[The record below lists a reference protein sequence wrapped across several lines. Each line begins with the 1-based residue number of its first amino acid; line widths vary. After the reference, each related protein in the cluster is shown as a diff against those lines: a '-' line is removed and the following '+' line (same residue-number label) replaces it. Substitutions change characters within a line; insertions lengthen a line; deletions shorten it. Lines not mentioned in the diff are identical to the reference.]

1 MPKDVI
7 SRLEKYFQGKKV
19 ILAFSGGLDSTVL
32 LEIALQSASKVLPV
46 IVKSTLQPAAEIKH
60 ALEYLT
66 RAKVKYE
73 ILGVN
78 PLEHPEVVENDPRR
92 CYYCKKLIFQT
103 IIEETKKYNYDFIA
117 EGSNVTDL
125 SDYRPGLE
133 ALKEL
138 DIKSPYLKLRIAK
151 EEIKNIARKLNL
163 EVRDKPATTCLATR
177 IPYGN
182 KLSEEK
188 LNRIDKAESIIRE
201 SFPVFNL
208 RVRDHGDVARIE
220 VSTQDMHYF
229 FEKEKLEKIIN
240 KFKDLGYDYIA
251 LDLEGY
257 RMGSMN
263 IPIPEAKR
271 GGQTERSTTD

>member
-1 MPKDVI
+1 MPKDII
-7 SRLEKYFQGKKV
+7 SRLEKYFRGKKV
-19 ILAFSGGLDSTVL
+19 VIAFSGGLDSTVL
-32 LEIALQSASKVLPV
+32 LEIALQSASNVLPV

-60 ALEYLT
+60 AIEYLA
-66 RAKVKYE
+66 RAKIKYE

-92 CYYCKKLIFQT
+92 CYYCKRLIFQT
-103 IIEETKKYNYDFIA
+103 IIKETKKYEYDFIA

-133 ALKEL
+133 ALVEL
-138 DIKSPYLKLRIAK
+138 GIQSPYLKLKITK
-151 EEIKNIARKLNL
+151 EEIKKVAIKLNL
-163 EVRDKPATTCLATR
+163 EVKDKPATTCLATR

-188 LNRIDKAESIIRE
+188 LNRIDIAESIIRE
-201 SFPVFNL
+201 TFPVFNL

-220 VSTQDMHYF
+220 VSMQDMRYF
-229 FEKEKLEKIIN
+229 FEKGKIEKIID
-240 KFKDLGYDYIA
+240 KLKGLGFDYIA

-257 RMGSMN
+257 RQGSMN

-271 GGQTERSTTD
+271 GEQTETSTTD

>member
-1 MPKDVI
+1 MPKDII
-7 SRLEKYFQGKKV
+7 SRLEKYFLDKKV
-19 ILAFSGGLDSTVL
+19 IIAFSGGLDSTVL

-60 ALEYLT
+60 AENYLART
-66 RAKVKYE
+66 KIKYE
-73 ILGVN
+73 IFGVN

-92 CYYCKKLIFQT
+92 CYYCKRLIFQT

-138 DIKSPYLKLRIAK
+138 RIQSPYLKLKITK
-151 EEIKNIARKLNL
+151 EEIKKIAKKLNL
-163 EVRDKPATTCLATR
+163 EVKDKPATTCLATR

-188 LNRIDKAESIIRE
+188 LNRIDIAESIIK
-201 SFPVFNL
+201 STFPVFNL

-220 VSTQDMHYF
+220 VSMQDMHYF
-229 FEKEKLEKIIN
+229 FEKGKLEKIIN
-240 KFKDLGYDYIA
+240 KLKDLGFDYIA

-257 RMGSMN
+257 RQGSMN
-263 IPIPEAKR
+263 ISIPKKGR
-271 GGQTERSTTD
+271 GEQTETSTTD